1 MAIITDSD
9 LATFM
14 GQPALVGTPRAIMA
28 ASLASAIVFD
38 AMGQPENLLA
48 ANTYVDRVFDGPAKG
63 SVVFLLPG
71 LPITAV
77 TKVEV
82 LQPDEVTWTLLT
94 PDVDY
99 KWNAGAYIS
108 RNRRADATGWGSW
121 WPTRIKSIRVSYTAG
136 TGVMPETVRAVA
148 LGLAARAHSNP
159 TGVLAETIVGYQVQ
173 FGAAH
178 SSFLAL
184 DPAEL
189 WILGLYSEWPCA

>member
-1 MAIITDSD
+1 MALITDSD

-28 ASLASAIVFD
+28 ASLASALVFD
-38 AMGQPENLLA
+38 AMGQPENLGT
-48 ANTYVDRVFDGPAKG
+48 ANSYVDRIFDGPAKG
-63 SVVFLLPG
+63 SVVHLLPG

-82 LQPDEVTWTLLT
+82 LQSDEVTWTLLT
-94 PDVDY
+94 PDTDY
-99 KWNAGAYIS
+99 KWNRGGFLS
-108 RNRRADATGWGSW
+108 RNGRADATGWGTW

-136 TGVMPETVRAVA
+136 TGTMPETVRAVA
-148 LGLAARAHSNP
+148 LGIAARAHSNP
-159 TGVLAETIVGYQVQ
+159 TGVIAETIVGYQVQ

-178 SSFLAL
+178 ASFMAL

-189 WILGLYSEWPCA
+189 YILGLYSEWPCA